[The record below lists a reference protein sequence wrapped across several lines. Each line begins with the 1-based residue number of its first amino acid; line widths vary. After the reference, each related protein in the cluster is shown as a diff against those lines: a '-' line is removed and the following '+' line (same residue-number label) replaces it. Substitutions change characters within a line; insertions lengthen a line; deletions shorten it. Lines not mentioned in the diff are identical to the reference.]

1 MVAKFLGVGK
11 GIMKYLC
18 HLFIWAYKKVQY
30 TLHGVGGMV
39 RAVWF
44 LFLCK
49 DFGEISIFM
58 GNR

>member
-18 HLFIWAYKKVQY
+18 HLFIWVYKKVQY

-49 DFGEISIFM
+49 DFW
-58 GNR
+58 